1 MANFEKIVQISFN
14 WEGGYSAY
22 SNDSASWC
30 DNKLIGTN
38 RGISAIA
45 YKGYY
50 GYCPTV
56 AQLKALTEDQAKAIY
71 KKLFW
76 DKLQLDHVKNDSV
89 AQMMFQYIIGSGA
102 SQISDLKAIANDTA
116 GQKLFIENDVP
127 FTVDQAEEINGLN
140 QHKYFDNLQ
149 QWRLAFFDR
158 LVASNPSLKMYLQG
172 WRNRTLSYHYEGSIG
187 IDKLLLIS
195 GAITVLIFLALLK
208 SKKLTMTQKIA
219 LSLSAGVITYTGV
232 KIYDNYKNNNFK
244 QAA

>member
-22 SNDSASWC
+22 SNDTASWC

-50 GYCPTV
+50 GYCPSV

-76 DKLQLDHVKNDSV
+76 DKLQLDYVKNDSV

-116 GQKLFIENDVP
+116 GHELFKENDTP
-127 FTVDQAEEINGLN
+127 FTIDQAKDINGLN
-140 QHKYFDNLQ
+140 QKRYFENLQ
-149 QWRLAFFDR
+149 QWRLDFFDR

-187 IDKLLLIS
+187 IDKLLMIS
-195 GAITVLIFLALLK
+195 TGVTILIFFALMR
-208 SKKLTMTQKIA
+208 SKKLTIGQKVA
-219 LSLSAGVITYTGV
+219 LALSAGVITYTGV
-232 KIYDNYKNNNFK
+232 KIYDKVKNNNFK